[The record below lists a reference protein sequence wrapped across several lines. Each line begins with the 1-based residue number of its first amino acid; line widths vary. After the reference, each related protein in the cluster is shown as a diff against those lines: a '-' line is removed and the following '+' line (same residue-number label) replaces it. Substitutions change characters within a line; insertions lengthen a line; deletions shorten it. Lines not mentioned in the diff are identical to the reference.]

1 MNIYLALTLFS
12 LIIIIYWI
20 ISELFTALFRF
31 TGLPDEKARFQ
42 VISLLTGCGFTTRE
56 SELFLTSRGRR
67 RLARVTMLFGYVYN
81 ITIISAF
88 INVFFSMKASEIIPN
103 ILSISIP
110 LGVAIVII
118 ICSRIPRIRSFVGR
132 LIERLAGR
140 ITHQNRDNM
149 VFLMD
154 HIGNDVI
161 AQVVL
166 HRVPEALR
174 DRPLSESGIRAQ
186 YNVLV
191 MIVDRGKAEP
201 AAADTVFREG
211 DKLTVFGRYAAICK
225 VFEAAES
232 FTEAE
237 E

>member
-1 MNIYLALTLFS
+1 
-12 LIIIIYWI
+12 
-20 ISELFTALFRF
+20 
-31 TGLPDEKARFQ
+31 
-42 VISLLTGCGFTTRE
+42 
-56 SELFLTSRGRR
+56 
-67 RLARVTMLFGYVYN
+67 
-81 ITIISAF
+81 
-88 INVFFSMKASEIIPN
+88 
-103 ILSISIP
+103 
-110 LGVAIVII
+110 
-118 ICSRIPRIRSFVGR
+118 
-132 LIERLAGR
+132 
-140 ITHQNRDNM
+140 
-149 VFLMD
+149 MD

-211 DKLTVFGRYAAICK
+211 DKLTVFGRYTAICK